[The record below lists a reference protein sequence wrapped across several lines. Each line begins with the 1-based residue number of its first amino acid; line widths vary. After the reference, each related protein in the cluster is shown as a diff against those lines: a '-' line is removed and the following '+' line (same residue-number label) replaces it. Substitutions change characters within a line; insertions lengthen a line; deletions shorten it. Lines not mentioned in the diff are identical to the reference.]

1 MLMHRNLGRVPAR
14 EQGRASSTRP
24 VYVLLGIAASIG
36 WAYVLLASD
45 AFLINQ
51 VDAKGLRA
59 LDPIDVSREVFSVLD
74 GREGWRPW
82 PARHTWFID
91 QAALSEALKTRLFA
105 ANVVVDKSSTHI
117 LRLKIEERSNRLIF
131 HSRQQ
136 YFWVDLQG
144 TASAELSLEERRQ
157 AQARILGSRESFS
170 DEPPLIHADLSEP
183 IAEGYRVVDSS
194 QVKLWI
200 TLTDD
205 MTKAGLAY
213 REFEPPMDASTS
225 LAIIKSAEGYPIYT
239 DIADPIEPQLKSY
252 LSFKKNQPANVKV
265 TEYVDVRIPGRIYV
279 K

>member
-1 MLMHRNLGRVPAR
+1 MDRHTGREPAR
-14 EQGRASSTRP
+14 EQGRAGHTRS
-24 VYVLLGIAASIG
+24 VYVLLGIAACVG

-45 AFLINQ
+45 AFLINR
-51 VDAKGLRA
+51 VDAEGLHA
-59 LDPIDVSREVFSVLD
+59 MDPVEVSREVFAVLD
-74 GREGWRPW
+74 ERKGWRPW
-82 PARHTWFID
+82 STRHSWFID
-91 QAALSEALKTRLFA
+91 RVDLGEVLKTRLFA
-105 ANVVVDKSSTHI
+105 ADVIVDKSPTHI

-144 TASAELSLEERRQ
+144 TATAELSVDERRQ
-157 AQARILGSRESFS
+157 AQARILGSREAFY
-170 DEPPLIHADLSEP
+170 DEPPLVHADLQEP

-194 QVKLWI
+194 QVKFWI

-225 LAIIKSAEGYPIYT
+225 LAIIKSTEGYPIYT

-252 LSFKKNQPANVKV
+252 LSFKKNQPANIKV